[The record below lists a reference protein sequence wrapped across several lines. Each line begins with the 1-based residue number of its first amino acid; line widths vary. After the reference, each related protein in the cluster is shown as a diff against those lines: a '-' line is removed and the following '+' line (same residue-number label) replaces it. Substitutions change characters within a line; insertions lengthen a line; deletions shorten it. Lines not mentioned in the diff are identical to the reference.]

1 MAEDPR
7 EGGRP
12 ASRKEHS
19 RAETGK
25 LGAGSR
31 SVHAGEEDQAPY
43 DSLTR
48 PIVQSSTYV
57 FRDSAELLDFKE
69 GRIAR
74 DEYGRYGNPT
84 LRAAEAK
91 IAALD
96 EGEEALLFSSGMA
109 AVTTTL
115 LALLSPGAHII
126 LTGECY
132 RRTRQFCAT
141 LLARYGVETSLVAPG
156 DIQKVAAL
164 LRPETKLILTESPT
178 NPYLDVVDLE
188 ALTKLGRER
197 RVKVI
202 IDSTFAT
209 PFNQRPLEF
218 GVDLVIHSATKY
230 LAGHNDLMAGVV
242 VGSSPLVSAL
252 RDLQGIL
259 GCVLDPHPA
268 YLLLRGLKTL
278 ALRMARHNEN
288 GLALARF
295 LETHPKVRKVYY
307 PGLEGHPSYKIA
319 RDQMSGYGGVVSF
332 EIEGDFGASNAFID
346 RLRIP
351 RIAPSLG
358 GVESL
363 VENVA
368 LMSYYELG
376 PEGWREMGIADALV
390 RYSVGIED
398 TDDLIADLKQSLD
411 QI

>member
-1 MAEDPR
+1 MAEEGRKDPNQSAKKA
-7 EGGRP
+7 P
-12 ASRKEHS
+12 SR
-19 RAETGK
+19 
-25 LGAGSR
+25 AGSR
-31 SVHAGEEDQAPY
+31 KLGLGSQSVHAGEEEQNPY
-43 DSLTR
+43 DAITQ
-48 PIVQSSTYV
+48 PIVQAATFI

-96 EGEEALLFSSGMA
+96 RGEEALLFSSGMSA
-109 AVTTTL
+109 ITTTL
-115 LALLSPGAHII
+115 LAFLAPGAHII

-132 RRTRQFCAT
+132 RRTREFCAT

-156 DIQKVAAL
+156 DLKKIAAL
-164 LRPETKLILTESPT
+164 MRPETKLILTESPT
-178 NPYLDVVDLE
+178 NPYLHVMDLK
-188 ALTKLGRER
+188 ALTSLGRER
-197 RVKVI
+197 NVKVI

-209 PFNQRPLEF
+209 PCNQRPLEL
-218 GVDLVIHSATKY
+218 GVDLVIHSGTKY
-230 LAGHNDLMAGVV
+230 LSGHNDVMAGAV
-242 VGSSPLVSAL
+242 VGRSPLVGAL

-259 GCVLDPHPA
+259 GCILDAHAA

-278 ALRMARHNEN
+278 ELRMARHNEN
-288 GLALARF
+288 GMAIARF
-295 LETHPKVRKVYY
+295 LETHPKVRSVYY
-307 PGLEGHPSYKIA
+307 PGLAGHPSYKIA
-319 RDQMSGYGGVVSF
+319 REQMSGYGGVVSF
-332 EIEGDFGASNAFID
+332 EIDGDFAASNAFID

-363 VENVA
+363 IENVA

-376 PEGWREMGIADALV
+376 PVGWREMGIADSLV
-390 RYSVGIED
+390 RYSAGIED
-398 TDDLIADLKQSLD
+398 ADDLIADLRQSLD

>member
-1 MAEDPR
+1 MAEDGHKPPKQPSKKEPSRGDPR
-7 EGGRP
+7 
-12 ASRKEHS
+12 
-19 RAETGK
+19 K
-25 LGAGSR
+25 LGLGSQ
-31 SVHAGEEDQAPY
+31 SVHAGEEAQNPY
-43 DSLTR
+43 DSITQ
-48 PIVQSSTYV
+48 PIVQASTFV

-69 GRIAR
+69 GRLER

-91 IAALD
+91 IATLD
-96 EGEEALLFSSGMA
+96 QGEEALLFASGMSA
-109 AVTTTL
+109 ITTTL
-115 LALLSPGAHII
+115 LALLSPGAHMI

-132 RRTRQFCAT
+132 RRTREFCAT

-156 DIQKVAAL
+156 DLKKIAAL

-178 NPYLDVVDLE
+178 NPYLHVMDLK
-188 ALTKLGRER
+188 ALTSLGRER
-197 RVKVI
+197 NVKVI

-209 PFNQRPLEF
+209 PCNQRPLEF
-218 GVDLVIHSATKY
+218 GVDLVIHSGTKY
-230 LAGHNDLMAGVV
+230 LSGHNDVMAGAV
-242 VGSSPLVSAL
+242 VGQSPLVGAL

-259 GCVLDPHPA
+259 GGILDAHAA

-278 ALRMARHNEN
+278 ELRMARHNEN
-288 GLALARF
+288 GMAIARF
-295 LETHPKVRKVYY
+295 LETHPKVRSVYY

-319 RDQMSGYGGVVSF
+319 REQMSGYGGVVSF
-332 EIEGDFGASNAFID
+332 EVDGDFTASNAFVD

-363 VENVA
+363 IENVA

-376 PEGWREMGIADALV
+376 PAGWREMGIADSLV

-398 TDDLIADLKQSLD
+398 ADDLIADLRQSLD